1 MQPRLILRLRD
12 NQNRMAVGIVSRFV
26 SGARVCVCIF
36 RLIAGFCCLVESEG
50 CRMYLHAL
58 PGSPQTRLSPVN
70 PLPTVQCCCALNA
83 AAKNC
88 YSLLVDP
95 QCTSTVPLRISLA
108 YVHLVSIGVSSQWLC
123 YLLSSW
129 VSACPV

>member
-1 MQPRLILRLRD
+1 MRPRLILRLRD

-70 PLPTVQCCCALNA
+70 PVPTVQC
-83 AAKNC
+83 
-88 YSLLVDP
+88 
-95 QCTSTVPLRISLA
+95 R
-108 YVHLVSIGVSSQWLC
+108 SIDAFSEDGTCS
-123 YLLSSW
+123 
-129 VSACPV
+129 